1 MKLLFLERV
10 ILEALERGKREVLKI
25 AEDCNIQ
32 KIIIENTINK
42 FSKKELIIRDKD
54 KFQLNL
60 ENQKE
65 FLNEIKKKKNIKEEL
80 SELMSYFLNLFISDG
95 NNVRFGLKKV
105 WINSDDE
112 KKIDFHLSQIDEL
125 LKRIEISNLSLKNSY
140 DKKIIMKKVMFWGYC
155 DYKYLIKEAL
165 RG

>member
-10 ILEALERGKREVLKI
+10 ILEALERGKRELLKI
-25 AEDCNIQ
+25 ADDCNIQ
-32 KIIIENTINK
+32 KVVIENTINK
-42 FSKKELIIRDKD
+42 FSKKELIIKDKD

-60 ENQKE
+60 KNQQD

-80 SELMSYFLNLFISDG
+80 NELMSYFLNLFISDG
-95 NNVRFGLKKV
+95 NNIKFGLKKV
-105 WINSDDE
+105 WISHDDE
-112 KKIDFHLSQIDEL
+112 KIIDFHLSQIDEL
-125 LKRIEISNLSLKNSY
+125 LKRIEVSNLSLKNSY

-165 RG
+165 RS

>member
-10 ILEALERGKREVLKI
+10 ILEALERGKRELLKI
-25 AEDCNIQ
+25 ADDCNIQ
-32 KIIIENTINK
+32 KVVIENTINK
-42 FSKKELIIRDKD
+42 FSKKELIIKDKD

-60 ENQKE
+60 KNQKD

-80 SELMSYFLNLFISDG
+80 NELMSYFLNLFISDG
-95 NNVRFGLKKV
+95 NNIKFGLKKV
-105 WINSDDE
+105 WISHDDE
-112 KKIDFHLSQIDEL
+112 KIIDFHLSQIDEL
-125 LKRIEISNLSLKNSY
+125 LKRIEVSNLSLKNSY

-165 RG
+165 RS